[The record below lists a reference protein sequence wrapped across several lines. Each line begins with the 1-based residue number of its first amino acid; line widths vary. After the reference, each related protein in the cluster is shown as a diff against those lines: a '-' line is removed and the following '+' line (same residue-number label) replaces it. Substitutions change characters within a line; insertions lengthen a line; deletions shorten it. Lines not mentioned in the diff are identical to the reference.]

1 MKEYNSKI
9 YFSKGHLNNEGIAL
23 YVDAL
28 AIHKEEMLPVDIHEH
43 MQDCYECK
51 KEAFALYAVMQKD
64 NVIQN
69 TFKHPYL
76 DKLPD
81 NARKQVVLYA
91 FLKIAAGLILVLS
104 LGILIY
110 YIVYSSQGH
119 HSSNNTMH
127 NFANT
132 SKAVELHPNSKA
144 KGDVNLKEDSV
155 NLSNSAL
162 ASTMKEFSLYE
173 NLITAQYR
181 NDEIQIDFPPLNY
194 SFHSQQDVMFKLK
207 GDISVPVVLIIF
219 NNRGKKLME
228 ISGISKREVTV
239 TQKLPFGLYYWKLL
253 MNDDLIQTGKFF
265 VK

>member
-1 MKEYNSKI
+1 MKEQKSNI

-28 AIHKEEMLPVDIHEH
+28 AIQKEEMLPVDIHEH
-43 MQDCYECK
+43 MQDCYNCK

-69 TFKHPYL
+69 TLKHPYL
-76 DKLPD
+76 DKSPD
-81 NARKQVVLYA
+81 NARKQIVFYA

-104 LGILIY
+104 VGILIH
-110 YIVYSSQGH
+110 YIIYNSQDH
-119 HSSNNTMH
+119 NSSNNTMP

-162 ASTMKEFSLYE
+162 ASTMKEFPLYE

-181 NDEIQIDFPPLNY
+181 NDEIEIDFPPLNY
-194 SFHSQQDVMFKLK
+194 SFNSQQDVMFKLK
-207 GDISVPVVLIIF
+207 GDIAVPVVLIIF
-219 NNRGKKLME
+219 NNRGKKLVE
-228 ISGISKREVTV
+228 ISGISKRELKV
-239 TQKLPFGLYYWKLL
+239 TQKIPYGLYYWKLL
-253 MNDDLIQTGKFF
+253 KNDDLIQAGKFF